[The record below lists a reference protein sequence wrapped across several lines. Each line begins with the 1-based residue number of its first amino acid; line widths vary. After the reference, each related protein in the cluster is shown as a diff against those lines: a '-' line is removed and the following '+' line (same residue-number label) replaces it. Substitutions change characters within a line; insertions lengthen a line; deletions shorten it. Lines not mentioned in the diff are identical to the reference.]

1 MKILMKEAERKKK
14 LQKRKC
20 KSNMPDTAIVQLEF
34 DIHKATMAIFHSQL
48 FKYNKDMQGY

>member
-1 MKILMKEAERKKK
+1 MKILKKEAERRKK

-20 KSNMPDTAIVQLEF
+20 KSNMPDAAIVQLEF
-34 DIHKATMAIFHSQL
+34 DIHKATMEIFHSQL